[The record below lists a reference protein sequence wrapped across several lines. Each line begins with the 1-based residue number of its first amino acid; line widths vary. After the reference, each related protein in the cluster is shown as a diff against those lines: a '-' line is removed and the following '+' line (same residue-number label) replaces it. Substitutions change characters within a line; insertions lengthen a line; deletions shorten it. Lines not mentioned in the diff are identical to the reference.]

1 MWRIGKALAVG
12 LGAWLLAAGGPTAPD
27 AATEAELQSAVF
39 RAKPAVVMIAVR
51 IGARATVRCGDGAT
65 ADVEPGAIGELG
77 SGSII
82 HPDGWIVTNGHV
94 VQPYQEGAA
103 GAFAAELL
111 EKAVASACVAELE
124 ALPAAA
130 RVDRIRSLAASA
142 ENRRGLVVDRT
153 LEVHLS
159 NGKSYPAEVRFY
171 SPPAYVVVE
180 STDASGN
187 SRREHGRDVAI
198 LKIQDTELPVVRLAR
213 RSTDLHLGQAL
224 FVIGFPGV
232 VASHE
237 LLSRA
242 TRYEPSITAGR
253 VSGFKEDIG
262 GQRVIQTD
270 AAIIQGNSGGP
281 VFDDRGQVI
290 GAATFTSLQ
299 GDQVVQGFNF
309 LIPVETIREAASKA
323 GVTPRGDSMFTRLW
337 NHGVDLYIRDLHY
350 RAYRNMS
357 AANRIHPGFP
367 DVERVREDCDIKHRE
382 QGYLHREEVQWAA
395 IAALLLGG
403 VAGVW
408 FGGRKAMLAA
418 RQGIRRIVREEIEA
432 GDGRPYAGHRGPDG
446 DGGLGPRREG
456 SGGSTAGGGAP
467 DPARHG
473 RGDAP

>member
-1 MWRIGKALAVG
+1 MASVLLVG
-12 LGAWLLAAGGPTAPD
+12 AITWFLTAGAPGAAN

-51 IGARATVRCGDGAT
+51 IGATATVRCSDGAT
-65 ADVEPGAIGELG
+65 AVVQPGSIGELG

-94 VQPYQEGAA
+94 VQPYQEGAD
-103 GAFAAELL
+103 GAFAVELL
-111 EKAVASACVAELE
+111 EKAAASVCVAELDG
-124 ALPAAA
+124 LPAAA
-130 RVDRIRSLAASA
+130 RTQRIRALAASP
-142 ENRRGLVVDRT
+142 ENRGGLVLERT

-159 NGKSYPAEVRFY
+159 NGKAYPAEVQFY
-171 SPPAYVVVE
+171 SPPAYVLVDT
-180 STDASGN
+180 STDASGKP
-187 SRREHGRDVAI
+187 SKEHGRDVAI
-198 LKIQDTELPVVRLAR
+198 LKVQDKELPVVRLAR
-213 RSTDLHLGQAL
+213 HSTDLHLGQAL

-242 TRYEPSITAGR
+242 TQYEPSITTGR

-299 GDQVVQGFNF
+299 GEQVVQGFNF
-309 LIPVETIREAASKA
+309 LIPVETIQEAARKA
-323 GVTPRGDSMFTRLW
+323 GVVPKGDSVFTRLW

-357 AANRIHPGFP
+357 AADRIHPGFP
-367 DVERVREDCDIKHRE
+367 DVERVREDCDIKHKE
-382 QGYLHREEVQWAA
+382 QGYLHREEVQWAV
-395 IAALLLGG
+395 IGTFLLGG
-403 VAGVW
+403 IAGVW
-408 FGGRKAMLAA
+408 FGGRRVGFAA
-418 RQGIRRIVREEIEA
+418 RQAIRRIVREELEA
-432 GDGRPYAGHRGPDG
+432 RDGRSQR
-446 DGGLGPRREG
+446 
-456 SGGSTAGGGAP
+456 
-467 DPARHG
+467 
-473 RGDAP
+473 